1 MKYINRFNEN
11 NEYFDNVSPYIRN
24 GYHLTK
30 IESNDVSSYKGNGK
44 IVYLND
50 KLANNFIELGKG
62 YDEVIK
68 LYSQLMTCPE
78 ISTRYW
84 DIKKGDNPPSGYN
97 LYKLDRTNLEFIPYK
112 KSGFHIPEY
121 EQRDLYYG
129 EPRKI
134 DAVNGLIKSYKELR
148 SLDAKKIDYVS
159 QITLLRKEENEK
171 RHSN

>member
-1 MKYINRFNEN
+1 MKYINKYNEN
-11 NEYFDNVSPYIRN
+11 NDFFDNVSPYIRN

-30 IESNDVSSYKGNGK
+30 IDPNDIPNNKGN

-50 KLANNFIELGKG
+50 KFANNFIELGKG

-84 DIKKGDNPPSGYN
+84 DIKKDDKPPTGCK
-97 LYKLDRTNLEFIPYK
+97 LYKLDRKNLEFIPW
-112 KSGFHIPEY
+112 KSSFFIPEY

-134 DAVNGLIKSYKELR
+134 DAVNGLIKAYKELR

-171 RHSN
+171 RHSI

>member
-1 MKYINRFNEN
+1 MKYINKYNEN
-11 NEYFDNVSPYIRN
+11 SEFFDNVSPYIRN
-24 GYHLTK
+24 GYHLTR
-30 IESNDVSSYKGNGK
+30 IDPNDVPNYKGKGN

-84 DIKKGDNPPSGYN
+84 DIKKSDVPPSGYN

-112 KSGFHIPEY
+112 SSFIPEY
-121 EQRDLYYG
+121 IQRDLYYG

-134 DAVNGLIKSYKELR
+134 DAINGLIKSYKELR
-148 SLDAKKIDYVS
+148 SLDVKKIDYIS
-159 QITLLRKEENEK
+159 QITILRKEENEK
-171 RHSN
+171 RHSI

>member
-1 MKYINRFNEN
+1 MKYINKFNEN
-11 NEYFDNVSPYIRN
+11 NDFFDNVSSYIRN

-30 IESNDVSSYKGNGK
+30 IDPSDVPNYKGKGN

-50 KLANNFIELGKG
+50 KLANNFIELGIG
-62 YDEVIK
+62 YDKVIK

-84 DIKKGDNPPSGYN
+84 DIKKDEKPPTGCK

-112 KSGFHIPEY
+112 SIFYIPEY
-121 EQRDLYYG
+121 DQRDLYYG

-134 DAVNGLIKSYKELR
+134 DAINGLIKSYKELR
-148 SLDAKKIDYVS
+148 SLDAKRIDYIS
-159 QITLLRKEENEK
+159 QITILRKEENEK
-171 RHSN
+171 RHSI

>member
-1 MKYINRFNEN
+1 MKYVNRFNEN
-11 NEYFDNVSPYIRN
+11 NEYFDNVLPYIRN

-30 IESNDVSSYKGNGK
+30 IDPNDIHNYKGKGN

-84 DIKKGDNPPSGYN
+84 DIKKGDVPPSGYK
-97 LYKLDRTNLEFIPYK
+97 LYKLDRKNLEFISYNS
-112 KSGFHIPEY
+112 KSYIPEY

-134 DAVNGLIKSYKELR
+134 DAVNGLIKAYKELR

-171 RHSN
+171 RHSI

>member
-1 MKYINRFNEN
+1 MKYINKFNEN
-11 NEYFDNVSPYIRN
+11 NDFFDNVSPYIRN

-30 IESNDVSSYKGNGK
+30 IDPNYKGKGN

-50 KLANNFIELGKG
+50 ELANNFIELGTG

-84 DIKKGDNPPSGYN
+84 DIRKGENPQKTLPDGYK

-112 KSGFHIPEY
+112 SKYGFIPEY

-134 DAVNGLIKSYKELR
+134 DTVNGLIKSYKELR

-159 QITLLRKEENEK
+159 QITILRKEENEK
-171 RHSN
+171 RHSI